1 MTQAE
6 VSHSGVTAR
15 QRTTR
20 PSPSS
25 LAALTVAQGI
35 QALEAGK
42 ISCEA
47 WTQACLERIAQRNG
61 DVKAWVHVAAESAL
75 AHARKVDKAGRR
87 SLFDGVPL
95 GIKDTIDTFDMPTE
109 LGDPEIFPARQPV
122 NDAPVVARARSL
134 GFTLLG
140 KNTVSRHAIMLPGP
154 CRNPHDITRTPAASS
169 AGSAAA
175 VADFMVPLSIGTQT
189 AGSILRPASFCG
201 VVGFKPTLDL
211 IPYVGIRTYSR
222 PLDVVGPLCRSVED
236 AQLFM
241 HGFVGDPRFSRP
253 GSGGDAMQAKLGVW
267 RPRDWP
273 MAEARSQ
280 EIFEENLRTLS
291 NAGVSLTELAMPQEF
306 ESIGDIQDIIMAYD
320 LAREYADIKKHHAQ
334 LCDPELIAYL
344 ELGSTYS
351 AQDYAAALDAA
362 DVCRR
367 QFYAVAG
374 KVDAIVMPAT
384 LGEAPDAS
392 TTGSSV
398 FIRAWSLLHNP
409 SISLPVARGEHGLPI
424 AIQLAGFVK
433 EDPALLR
440 IAALVERILGNRA
453 QDT

>member
-6 VSHSGVTAR
+6 ASHSGGLTKR
-15 QRTTR
+15 RTTS

-25 LAALTVAQGI
+25 LATLTVAEGI
-35 QALEAGK
+35 RALEAGK
-42 ISCEA
+42 ITCET
-47 WTQACLERIAQRNG
+47 WTQSCLDRIAQRNG

-87 SLFDGVPL
+87 GLFDGLPL
-95 GIKDTIDTFDMPTE
+95 GVKDTIDACDMPTE
-109 LGDPEIFPARQPV
+109 LGDPDIFPKRQPRV
-122 NDAPVVARARSL
+122 DAPVVARARSM
-134 GFTLLG
+134 GFVLLG

-241 HGFVGDPRFSRP
+241 HGFVGDPRFSKP
-253 GSGGDAMQAKLGVW
+253 GSHGDATKPRLGVW

-273 MAEARSQ
+273 KAEIRSQ
-280 EIFEENLRTLS
+280 EIFEDNLRTLS
-291 NAGVSLTELAMPQEF
+291 NAGVSLTELVMPQEF

-320 LAREYADIKKHHAQ
+320 LAREYADIKNNYSH
-334 LCDPELIAYL
+334 LCDPE
-344 ELGSTYS
+344 
-351 AQDYAAALDAA
+351 
-362 DVCRR
+362 
-367 QFYAVAG
+367 
-374 KVDAIVMPAT
+374 
-384 LGEAPDAS
+384 
-392 TTGSSV
+392 
-398 FIRAWSLLHNP
+398 
-409 SISLPVARGEHGLPI
+409 
-424 AIQLAGFVK
+424 
-433 EDPALLR
+433 
-440 IAALVERILGNRA
+440 
-453 QDT
+453 